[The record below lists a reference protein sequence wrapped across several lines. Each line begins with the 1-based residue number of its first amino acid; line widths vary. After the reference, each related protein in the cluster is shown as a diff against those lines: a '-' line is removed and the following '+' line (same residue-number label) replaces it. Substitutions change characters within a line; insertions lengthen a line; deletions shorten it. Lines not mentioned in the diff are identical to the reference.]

1 MIREGHPTLSAN
13 SFEKEFIM
21 NKLQLI
27 VAALAVGAAS
37 VAFADDMTTTTT
49 TTPTSGNCTAKMS
62 KEACDAVH
70 GTMSGTDADAT
81 CTAPMTQA
89 ECDTAGG
96 KMDNSMGV
104 DTNNTNTDAPVTT
117 Q

>member
-1 MIREGHPTLSAN
+1 
-13 SFEKEFIM
+13 
-21 NKLQLI
+21 LI

-37 VAFADDMTTTTT
+37 VAFADDMMTTTT

-104 DTNNTNTDAPVTT
+104 DTNNTNTEAPVTT

>member
-1 MIREGHPTLSAN
+1 MIREGQLTLSAN

-37 VAFADDMTTTTT
+37 IAFADDMTTTT

-70 GTMSGTDADAT
+70 GTMSGTDANAT

-104 DTNNTNTDAPVTT
+104 DTNNSNEAPVTT